1 MIKKIITK
9 FLLVSL
15 IATILISLHTAIYII
30 FFIEADLSF
39 REIGLINLFYLL
51 TLFVLGTPSEIIVN
65 LLGKKFSLIVSAV
78 LNGIALGFY
87 SLAYNLLG
95 FILAEIFF
103 ATGTIL
109 ASNVLKIW
117 LTDSLCLHKQ
127 EKEPKYTFYWKG
139 KVISLIKLIVGFVGA
154 YMGVKSLSLPFAV
167 VSLGYWSLII
177 SSLLIR
183 EEMHLRETKINKM
196 TSIDSKMIA
205 QESLAYVWQDDVMLI
220 VIGFAIIIAIGFP
233 FVSMIWHSRYYFFPS
248 NNHLLIC
255 LWLLIGESFMLIR
268 KMTRFCSVHI
278 RYNWKMC
285 FPGSCKIII

>member
-1 MIKKIITK
+1 
-9 FLLVSL
+9 
-15 IATILISLHTAIYII
+15 
-30 FFIEADLSF
+30 
-39 REIGLINLFYLL
+39 
-51 TLFVLGTPSEIIVN
+51 
-65 LLGKKFSLIVSAV
+65 
-78 LNGIALGFY
+78 
-87 SLAYNLLG
+87 
-95 FILAEIFF
+95 
-103 ATGTIL
+103 
-109 ASNVLKIW
+109 VLKIW

-233 FVSMIWHSRYYFFPS
+233 FVSMIWHSRYYFSP
-248 NNHLLIC
+248 LIT
-255 LWLLIGESFMLIR
+255 I
-268 KMTRFCSVHI
+268 
-278 RYNWKMC
+278 Y
-285 FPGSCKIII
+285 